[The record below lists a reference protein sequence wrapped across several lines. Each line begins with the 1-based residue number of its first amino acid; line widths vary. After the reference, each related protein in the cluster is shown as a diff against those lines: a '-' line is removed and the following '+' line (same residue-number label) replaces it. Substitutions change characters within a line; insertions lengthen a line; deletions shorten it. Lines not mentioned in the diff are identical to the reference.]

1 MSLIS
6 LHHHLEFTKSRI
18 YNHMIYYYFYFL
30 DDLKGVDFVS
40 LHLTKGLN
48 IIAIMMKPS
57 AMLNEMSNSLDIL
70 WKVGH
75 SQQVN
80 G

>member
-1 MSLIS
+1 
-6 LHHHLEFTKSRI
+6 
-18 YNHMIYYYFYFL
+18 MIYYYSIFL
-30 DDLKGVDFVS
+30 DYLKGVDFVF
-40 LHLTKGLN
+40 LLLTKGMD

-57 AMLNEMSNSLDIL
+57 AMLNEMSNSLYVL

-80 G
+80 R

>member
-1 MSLIS
+1 
-6 LHHHLEFTKSRI
+6 
-18 YNHMIYYYFYFL
+18 MIYYYFFL
-30 DDLKGVDFVS
+30 DYLKGVDFVS

>member
-1 MSLIS
+1 M
-6 LHHHLEFTKSRI
+6 
-18 YNHMIYYYFYFL
+18 MYYYSIFL
-30 DDLKGVDFVS
+30 DYLKGVDFVF
-40 LHLTKGLN
+40 LLLTKGMD

-57 AMLNEMSNSLDIL
+57 AMLNEMSNSLYVL

-80 G
+80 R

>member
-1 MSLIS
+1 
-6 LHHHLEFTKSRI
+6 
-18 YNHMIYYYFYFL
+18 MIYYYSIFL
-30 DDLKGVDFVS
+30 DYLKGVDFVF
-40 LHLTKGLN
+40 LLLTKGMD

-57 AMLNEMSNSLDIL
+57 AMLNEMSNSLYIL

-80 G
+80 R